1 MAETLTKNGLITVT
15 TEQELT
21 EEIQTEFSDLTE
33 EDENSLLSE
42 ETNRV

>member
-1 MAETLTKNGLITVT
+1 MAETLTKNGLINVT